1 MQASIRRNPGAW
13 RAVLAALLV
22 VAAASVAPPI
32 AAAATAPKKTVT
44 YRTALSIDSTLTAGS
59 YTGKGVAKADVV
71 LRPVGSGTD
80 PTAWDGTGPITVENE
95 AYSGVPLCTL
105 TKPPTTGTL
114 HVAIVKSGGRI
125 EVTWAAEINVP
136 GVSVICQGGVRLAD
150 TGSVQPFL
158 LTEPRTFTLADAG
171 GSQTITG
178 GMSAMK
184 NDGTMTVT
192 RREEC
197 DPKVTEV
204 TTYPPGQPTQLASQ
218 AGHGLG
224 VGEKLTADV
233 NVELKFADGSITR
246 IAKGGALK
254 QDDQC
259 GAFTDRSRSF
269 KGTLLL
275 GKIWSKV
282 TDAFGGTGPNWQAGS
297 VGGGV
302 RGTTYLVDTNASRTI
317 LSVAKGSVWVRR
329 LSRGR
334 LVGPKVVVKAGYIA
348 TARRGR
354 AIVVRRAR
362 SPIRPM
368 FGAA

>member
-1 MQASIRRNPGAW
+1 MRASIRRNGSTRW
-13 RAVLAALLV
+13 AVFSALI
-22 VAAASVAPPI
+22 VAAAVLSAPPVGT
-32 AAAATAPKKTVT
+32 AAPKPKKTVT
-44 YRTALSIDSTLTAGS
+44 YRVALSVDSTLAAGS

-71 LRPVGSGTD
+71 LRPVGTGSD
-80 PTAWDGTGPITVENE
+80 PSAWEGTGPITVENE

-114 HVAIVKSGGRI
+114 HVGIVKSGGRI

-136 GVSVICQGGVRLAD
+136 GVSVICQGGMRLAD
-150 TGSVQPFL
+150 MGSVQPFL
-158 LTEPRTFTLADAG
+158 LTEPHTFTLADTG
-171 GSQTITG
+171 GSQAITG

-184 NDGTMTVT
+184 NDGKMTVT

-204 TTYPPGQPTQLASQ
+204 TTYPPGQATQLASQ

-259 GAFTDRSRSF
+259 GAFTDTSRSF

-282 TDAFGGTGPNWQAGS
+282 TGALGGTGPNWQAGS

-302 RGTTYLVDTNASRTI
+302 RGTTYLVDATPARTI

-334 LVGPKVVVKAGYIA
+334 LTGPKVVVKAGHVA
-348 TARRGR
+348 TARPGR

-362 SPIRPM
+362 GPIRPM
-368 FGAA
+368 FGAP